1 MVSTKGGGDS
11 KGAAQKAAA
20 MKHTKKMTAAT
31 NQINFRAK
39 QKAERRIGSQYSE
52 DCKGANKQQDMTNK
66 QAQQQQT
73 TAAAAANNTA
83 NNTADNTADN
93 TAVHTAAHTAAHT
106 SDEPIR

>member
-39 QKAERRIGSQYSE
+39 QKAES
-52 DCKGANKQQDMTNK
+52 NTKQ
-66 QAQQQQT
+66 
-73 TAAAAANNTA
+73 
-83 NNTADNTADN
+83 
-93 TAVHTAAHTAAHT
+93 
-106 SDEPIR
+106 E